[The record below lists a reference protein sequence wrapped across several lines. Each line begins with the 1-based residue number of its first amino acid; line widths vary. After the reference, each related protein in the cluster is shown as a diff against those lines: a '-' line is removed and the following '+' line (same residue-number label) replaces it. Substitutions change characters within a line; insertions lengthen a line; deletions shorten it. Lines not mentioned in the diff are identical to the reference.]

1 MRTYPKTAAPAL
13 LWISALVWL
22 AGGCCWISGL
32 HQRCCEQKTPTP
44 PLGTI
49 SDPIWRQ
56 QEAGA
61 AASDF
66 VVYQGDFQLN
76 EVRLNMAGEDHLKS
90 IAMRLRAGAPPPVVV
105 ERSMTSVR
113 PDSKYKYPVNPS
125 PELDMRRRDVVVRS
139 LMAMGIANADQCVVV
154 APALAPGISA
164 AEAARAYE
172 RGHTGAGGR
181 EGGGGMGGGGGFADT
196 SSP

>member
-1 MRTYPKTAAPAL
+1 MKTYSRTAASAV

-32 HQRCCEQKTPTP
+32 HQRCCEQKIPTP

-66 VVYQGDFQLN
+66 VVYQGDFQLD
-76 EVRLNMAGEDHLKS
+76 EVRLNRAGEDHLKS
-90 IAMRLRAGAPPPVVV
+90 IAMRLRAGAPLPVVV
-105 ERSMTSVR
+105 ERSMTSKR
-113 PDSKYKYPVNPS
+113 PGSKYEYPVNPN
-125 PELDMRRRDVVVRS
+125 PELDMRRRDIVVRS

-154 APALAPGISA
+154 APALAPGITA
-164 AEAARAYE
+164 TEAARAYQ
-172 RGHTGAGGR
+172 RGLTETGGH
-181 EGGGGMGGGGGFADT
+181 GGGGGLGGGGFADT
-196 SSP
+196 DSP